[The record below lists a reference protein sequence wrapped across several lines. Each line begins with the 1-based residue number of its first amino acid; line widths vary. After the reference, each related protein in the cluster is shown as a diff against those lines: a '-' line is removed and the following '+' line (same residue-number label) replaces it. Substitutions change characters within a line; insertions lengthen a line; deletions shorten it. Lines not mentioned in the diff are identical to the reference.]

1 MRQHDRQI
9 VQQMMNLSS
18 NTPRYDI
25 LEDDQKFEL
34 AIDVPGVR
42 LEDISVTLEQGG
54 KLLKIGGFRRHHRQ
68 SYSLSSTNGKRQNY
82 VDSSFKFDQ
91 MFTLDDTIVDIKN
104 IEVTLSNGVLVV
116 TVPKLVVDPN
126 VKKDL
131 VVQKIP
137 IKVEYNQQDK
147 HKEDNTLKEV
157 QTEESGNRQND
168 QEYEHVVQSSF
179 VPKNDDS
186 DDLEISEEEDI

>member
-1 MRQHDRQI
+1 
-9 VQQMMNLSS
+9 
-18 NTPRYDI
+18 
-25 LEDDQKFEL
+25 
-34 AIDVPGVR
+34 
-42 LEDISVTLEQGG
+42 
-54 KLLKIGGFRRHHRQ
+54 
-68 SYSLSSTNGKRQNY
+68 
-82 VDSSFKFDQ
+82 

-137 IKVEYNQQDK
+137 IRVEYNQQDK